1 MNILSGMKTYIVA
14 AVAVLAAI
22 IGLFNGELTLLQTLS
37 AIGLATGLFGDR
49 MILKVREA
57 IANPSVLTKNPMV
70 GMVITHLG
78 TALTILTAIL
88 GGINGQQ
95 DPVTTISLI
104 LSALGINVL
113 GLGAKKAVAP
123 VSTT

>member
-57 IANPSVLTKNPMV
+57 IAIVVYIGVSRIHGIEAEIIFPTGPHR
-70 GMVITHLG
+70 VI
-78 TALTILTAIL
+78 I
-88 GGINGQQ
+88 
-95 DPVTTISLI
+95 LI
-104 LSALGINVL
+104 LVIYF
-113 GLGAKKAVAP
+113 
-123 VSTT
+123 